1 MCLPSDTPTM
11 KYLKIFTVIT
21 ISIEY
26 NTFNS
31 NPTCIR
37 LYSATLT
44 GWRST
49 CHLMPRLWISL
60 DLKTSLSQMVE
71 QVRVRGHSIS
81 SCSRYSAGD
90 GCCWILMKHW
100 VGSPGSRQGLTT
112 FGLSSSVMAGCCQV
126 ILIVISI
133 SDKCP
138 FKESNISASLQHIVK
153 NWK

>member
-81 SCSRYSAGD
+81 SCSCYSARD
-90 GCCWILMKHW
+90 GFCWILKKHW
-100 VGSPGSRQGLTT
+100 VGSHELSGFDYILTLL
-112 FGLSSSVMAGCCQV
+112 LSSFQLLPGDSHCYIHLRQMT
-126 ILIVISI
+126 L
-133 SDKCP
+133 
-138 FKESNISASLQHIVK
+138 
-153 NWK
+153 